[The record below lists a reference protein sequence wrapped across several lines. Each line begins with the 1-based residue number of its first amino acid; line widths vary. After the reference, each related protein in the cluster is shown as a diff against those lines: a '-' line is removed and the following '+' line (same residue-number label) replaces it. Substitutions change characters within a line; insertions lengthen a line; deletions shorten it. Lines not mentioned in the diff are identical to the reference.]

1 MKIVNKNFID
11 GSFKNL
17 TNYNCNIIYNQIF
30 RYYLTPIF
38 KRFIARKVEQQFRD
52 RYHNSSYEKRHKAGE
67 TVIDKMPNKKKS
79 SDNVGSIDY
88 EEMNKLIIMSF
99 SFKTYMKHF

>member
-1 MKIVNKNFID
+1 MGLLKTLLIIIVI
-11 GSFKNL
+11 S
-17 TNYNCNIIYNQIF
+17 YIIRIF

-79 SDNVGSIDY
+79 NDNVGGMSI
-88 EEMNKLIIMSF
+88 
-99 SFKTYMKHF
+99 MKK